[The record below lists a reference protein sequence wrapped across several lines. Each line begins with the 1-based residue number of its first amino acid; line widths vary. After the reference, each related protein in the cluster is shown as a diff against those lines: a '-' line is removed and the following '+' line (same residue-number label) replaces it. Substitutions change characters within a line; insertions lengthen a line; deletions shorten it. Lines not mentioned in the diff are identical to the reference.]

1 MTTDHTPQARILVVD
16 DSPAIHEDFRRIL
29 EGSRDRNHAL
39 EALES
44 ALFGSGSEKEE
55 ARGFTMDSAFQGM
68 EACAMVE
75 EACDAGHPYAMAFVD
90 MRMPPG
96 WDGLETIRRIWEV
109 DPRIEMVICTAHSD
123 RSWQEIQDAVGDTDQ
138 LLIIKKPFDV
148 VEVKQAARALVEK
161 WTLHRSLQ
169 ERLQGLEERV
179 QERTAE
185 LERLNDDLRRE
196 MEDRKR
202 MEVELRHAQKIEAVG
217 MLAAGIAHEINTPI
231 QFVGDSTA
239 FLGES
244 FGDLFA
250 LVDRYRSAYSG
261 LPAGEKEALSAA
273 LAEAEA
279 AADLEYLQ
287 EEIPKAVARTR
298 EGVGRVAAIVQAM
311 KEFGHPSGAEK
322 RPADLNAALKNTLIV
337 ARNEYK
343 YLADV
348 QLDLG
353 PIPPV
358 PCHIGDLNQV
368 FLNLVVN
375 AAHAVGDV
383 VASSG
388 RRGLIRVRTHDEDE
402 HVVVS
407 VEDSGGGIPPEI
419 RQRVFD
425 PFFTTKEVGRG
436 TGQGLAISHAIVVDK
451 HGGTLSF
458 DTVEGEGTTF
468 LVRLP
473 KGTES
478 PPEEPGPRT
487 VSATVSASP

>member
-1 MTTDHTPQARILVVD
+1 
-16 DSPAIHEDFRRIL
+16 
-29 EGSRDRNHAL
+29 
-39 EALES
+39 
-44 ALFGSGSEKEE
+44 
-55 ARGFTMDSAFQGM
+55 
-68 EACAMVE
+68 
-75 EACDAGHPYAMAFVD
+75 MAFVD

-96 WDGLETIRRIWEV
+96 WDGLETIRRIWGV
-109 DPRIEMVICTAHSD
+109 DPRVEMVICTAHSD
-123 RSWQEIQDAVGDTDQ
+123 RSWQEIRDTVGDTDQ

-148 VEVKQAARALVEK
+148 VEVKQAARALVQK

-169 ERLQGLEERV
+169 ERLQDLEERV

-217 MLAAGIAHEINTPI
+217 LLAAGIAHEINTPI
-231 QFVGDSTA
+231 QFVGDSAA

-244 FGDLFA
+244 FRDLFA
-250 LVDRYRSAYSG
+250 LVDRYRLAYSG
-261 LPAGEKEALSAA
+261 LPSGEKKALSAE

-287 EEIPKAVARTR
+287 EEIPKAVARTH

-322 RPADLNAALKNTLIV
+322 HPADLNAALENTLIV

-343 YLADV
+343 YVADV
-348 QLDLG
+348 ELDLG

-388 RRGLIRVRTHDEDE
+388 GRGRIRVRTHDEDE

-458 DTVEGEGTTF
+458 DTVQGEGTTF
-468 LVRLP
+468 RVRLP

-478 PPEEPGPRT
+478 PPEEAEPRT